1 MMRHSLLVLFLCV
14 FLFSCSS
21 NSRQSNTKT
30 NSQLSEQQLIAINR
44 KLLENEKKNID
55 DFVKSKGWQMK
66 TTSTGL
72 RYMFV
77 KHGTGPLAKTGQVA
91 TIAYTIRLMNGP
103 VVYSS
108 EQSGLKSFEIGHG
121 GVVAGLE
128 EGIILLK
135 VGDKAK
141 FILPSHLAYGLTGD
155 SHKIPPHTP
164 IIYTVELV
172 NLN

>member
-1 MMRHSLLVLFLCV
+1 M
-14 FLFSCSS
+14 
-21 NSRQSNTKT
+21 Q
-30 NSQLSEQQLIAINR
+30 
-44 KLLENEKKNID
+44 NEKKEID
-55 DFVKSKGWQMK
+55 AFVAQKGWKMQI
-66 TTSTGL
+66 TSTGL
-72 RYMFV
+72 RYMIINQ
-77 KHGTGPLAKTGQVA
+77 GNGPKAKVGNIA
-91 TIAYTIRLMNGP
+91 TIAYSVRLMKGP

-121 GVVAGLE
+121 GVVTGLE

-135 VGDKAK
+135 VGEKAK

-155 SHKIPPHTP
+155 GNKVPPHTP